1 MVCTQ
6 IGNIATL
13 ALLRMTNHLTS
24 WQDASH
30 NRYGFEYTFAPGWAD
45 DRDAAEASL
54 TALRTFTAQH
64 RHNRAVGAGH
74 PG

>member
-1 MVCTQ
+1 
-6 IGNIATL
+6 
-13 ALLRMTNHLTS
+13 MTNHLTS

-64 RHNRAVGAGH
+64 RHNRAVGAAR
-74 PG
+74 PGLNKVGPSDLKNR